1 MQIVD
6 KNNFF
11 WLLVALLIFL
21 LGVPIADDHSTLSG
35 PVVRSLV
42 FSCLL
47 VIGAWS
53 LKGFGRF
60 YFAGIAL
67 AIAGIILNVLAV
79 SLPSAV
85 SLYGSLAALFG
96 FLLIAVFCTFK
107 KVVVGTDVST
117 NRLVGSVCIYLLL
130 GVIWAVAYSVLEMI
144 YSGSFQGFS
153 ALEDREW
160 DSEWLYFS
168 FSTMTTLGYGDIL
181 PVSAT
186 ARALANMQT
195 VIGQFY
201 LAILVASLVGAFVSR
216 RDGRNEDE

>member
-11 WLLVALLIFL
+11 WLLAALLVFL
-21 LGVPIADDHSTLSG
+21 LGVPLADDLMMLSG
-35 PVVRSLV
+35 PAVKLFV
-42 FSCLL
+42 FSCFL
-47 VIGAWS
+47 VIGVWS

-67 AIAGIILNVLAV
+67 VIAGIVLNVLVV

-107 KVVVGTDVST
+107 QVVVGTDVST

-130 GVIWAVAYSVLEMI
+130 GGCLQHYRNDLPGIISGVLTAGR
-144 YSGSFQGFS
+144 SGMG
-153 ALEDREW
+153 
-160 DSEWLYFS
+160 
-168 FSTMTTLGYGDIL
+168 
-181 PVSAT
+181 
-186 ARALANMQT
+186 
-195 VIGQFY
+195 
-201 LAILVASLVGAFVSR
+201 
-216 RDGRNEDE
+216 